1 MMHRT
6 KDYTRF
12 AAPERARR
20 VLCAGIAVFDHVYQL
35 EHFPAPGSKTRAK
48 NYVAVSGGCAGN
60 AAIALAH
67 LGGIAALTAP
77 LGDPHDDPVGDMI
90 LTYLATQNVD
100 CSLSVRVADAT
111 SPISAIIV
119 DGAGERLIV
128 NHRDE
133 RLSVARL
140 EDPAALVRQADAVL
154 ADNRF
159 AEFVLPLCH
168 AARRHGIACVLDGD
182 RPTEATSELL
192 RACSHLVFAAD
203 GLRATA
209 QCDDLGDALRRI
221 ARESDAFIA
230 VTDGANGTLWLE
242 GDALRHMPA
251 FRVAAIDTLGA
262 GDTFHGAF
270 VLALAEGHGEIDA
283 ITFASAAAAI
293 KCTRF
298 GGVFG
303 APRRAEVIAFLA
315 ATASAHSPD

>member
-1 MMHRT
+1 MSFPE
-6 KDYTRF
+6 F

-20 VLCAGIAVFDHVYQL
+20 VLCAGIAVFDHVYQMDA
-35 EHFPAPGSKTRAK
+35 FPPPGSKTRAK

-60 AAIALAH
+60 AAIALAR

-77 LGDPHDDPVGDMI
+77 LGDPDADPVGQQI
-90 LTYLATQNVD
+90 LDYLATQDVD
-100 CSLSVRVADAT
+100 CSLSVRVKGAT

-133 RLSVARL
+133 RLSAARL
-140 EDPAALVRQADAVL
+140 ADPAKLARETDAIL

-168 AARRHGIACVLDGD
+168 AAREANKPCVLDGD
-182 RPTEATSELL
+182 RPTEASSLLL

-209 QCDDLGDALRRI
+209 QCDDLGEALHRI
-221 ARESDAFIA
+221 ARETDSFIA
-230 VTDGANGTLWLE
+230 VTDNANGTYWLDD
-242 GDALRHMPA
+242 GKVRHMPTY
-251 FRVAAIDTLGA
+251 RVNAIDTLGA

-270 VLALAEGHGEIDA
+270 VLALAEGHNEVDA
-283 ITFASAAAAI
+283 ISFSTAAAAI
-293 KCTRF
+293 KCERF
-298 GGVFG
+298 GGVLG
-303 APRRAEVIAFLA
+303 APHRQEVLDFLA
-315 ATASAHSPD
+315 KNS